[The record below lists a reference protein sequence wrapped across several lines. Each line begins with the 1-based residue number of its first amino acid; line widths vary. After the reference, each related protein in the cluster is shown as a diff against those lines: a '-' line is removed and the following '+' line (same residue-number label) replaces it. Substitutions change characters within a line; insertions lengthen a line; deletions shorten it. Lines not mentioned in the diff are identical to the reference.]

1 MLQLR
6 FHLSSKF
13 LLACLNIILQT
24 AVAIDDPDPNY
35 ILFVAVCQRSSQV
48 RSVFSAAAELTK
60 AKINICEERSDE
72 DSHDRDKA
80 DKTGDV
86 ETLQTGAANDPG
98 CHSNLL
104 TAPFQIQ

>member
-1 MLQLR
+1 MILISTTSCSLLSVKDLLR
-6 FHLSSKF
+6 LDQCS
-13 LLACLNIILQT
+13 LL
-24 AVAIDDPDPNY
+24 P
-35 ILFVAVCQRSSQV
+35 
-48 RSVFSAAAELTK
+48 AELTK

-98 CHSNLL
+98 CLSNLL